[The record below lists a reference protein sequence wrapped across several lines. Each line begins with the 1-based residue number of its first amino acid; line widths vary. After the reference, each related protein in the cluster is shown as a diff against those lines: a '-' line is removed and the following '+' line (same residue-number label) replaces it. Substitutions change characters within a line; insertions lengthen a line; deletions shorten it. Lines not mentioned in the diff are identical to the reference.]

1 MQQRGY
7 QQLTAWQKAIK
18 LVVAVYQASEK
29 FPTKEIYGLTNQL
42 RRAAVSIPANIAEG
56 HGRDSSREFLHFLSI
71 ARGSLSEV
79 ETHIYIAAQ
88 LTYLDEP
95 ISNQLLGQAAEVGR
109 LITGLAKSI
118 RQNLETLA
126 TSD

>member
-18 LVVAVYQASEK
+18 LVVAVYQASER
-29 FPTKEIYGLTNQL
+29 FPTKKSYGLTNQL

-71 ARGSLSEV
+71 AHGSLSEV

-88 LTYLDEP
+88 LTSLDEP
-95 ISNQLLGQAAEVGR
+95 MSNQLLGQAAEVGR